1 MLRDYLADNSSEL
14 LRLAGEHAQLVA
26 LAVAIATLVGT
37 ALGTATYRS
46 PRLAAIVLGTAQ
58 VLLTV
63 PSLALFAL
71 LIPVFGLGYAPTV
84 IALVLYGLLP
94 VVRNTVTGL
103 RGVDAAVVESA
114 RGVGLNQWQR
124 LRRVELPLA
133 WPVILAGIRVSTLLI
148 VGIATIAA
156 VVNGPGLGQLLLTG
170 LNRLGAADAVA
181 LALAGTVSTLLVA
194 LAFDA
199 VLALVG
205 RVTISKGL
213 R

>member
-1 MLRDYLADNSSEL
+1 MIGDFLADNGGEL

-26 LAVAIATLVGT
+26 VAIAIATLVGT
-37 ALGTATYRS
+37 ALGVVAYGR
-46 PRLAAIVLGTAQ
+46 PWLAAVVLGTAQ

-84 IALVLYGLLP
+84 VALVLYGLLP

-103 RGVDAAVVESA
+103 RGVDPAVVESA
-114 RGVGLNQWQR
+114 RGIGLGRWRR
-124 LRRVELPLA
+124 LRRVEFPLA

-156 VVNGPGLGQLLLTG
+156 VVNGPGLGQMLLTG

-181 LALAGTVSTLLVA
+181 LALAGTVATLLLA
-194 LAFDA
+194 LVFDA
-199 VLALVG
+199 VLGLVG
-205 RVTISKGL
+205 RLTTSKGV

>member
-1 MLRDYLADNSSEL
+1 MIGDFLGNNGAEL
-14 LRLAGEHAQLVA
+14 VRLLTEHLQVV
-26 LAVAIATLVGT
+26 AVAIGVATFVGV
-37 ALGTATYRS
+37 ALGVLAYNR
-46 PRLAAIVLGTAQ
+46 PRLATVVLGTAQ

-71 LIPVFGLGYAPTV
+71 LIPLFGLGFAPTV
-84 IALVLYGLLP
+84 VALVLYGLLP

-103 RGVDAAVVESA
+103 RGVDGAVVESA
-114 RGVGLNQWQR
+114 RGVGLSR
-124 LRRVELPLA
+124 LRLLRRVELPLA

-156 VVNGPGLGQLLLTG
+156 VVNGPGLGQFLLTG

-181 LALAGTVSTLLVA
+181 LTVAGTAGTLLIA
-194 LAFDA
+194 LVFDA
-199 VLALVG
+199 VLALLG
-205 RVTISKGL
+205 RLTISQGL